1 MFNCDLPHLIEGF
14 RRQNGISYAQ
24 LAERMG
30 WPVGTLTSYMHR
42 LRAGRPATRE
52 DLDDFARG
60 LSDPRFELGDEVVV
74 RHHLHAAA
82 GVTPTPEEV
91 ADFLSDYFPKAPEDP
106 NPSYLFDIR
115 GYVRW
120 VNPRMASL
128 TAAMGGPPAA
138 EITVRAHAWVLADI
152 RGRLPERLALPKVV
166 DAAPDA
172 FRLDADTVLSLRDRL
187 AVEPF
192 HTFEVLVHPEIGGIF
207 GDEDSREETV
217 GLLEQALRIQ
227 NAVIPGFLKS
237 TWYGPVSRRL
247 SANPLYREALRRA
260 AVSFRDAQHPI
271 PADASR
277 VVETPFGRLFLAEAV
292 PIHDPRMG
300 IERVLPASRGLWGIW
315 QEMG

>member
-172 FRLDADTVLSLRDRL
+172 SASTQTPCS
-187 AVEPF
+187 ASG
-192 HTFEVLVHPEIGGIF
+192 TA
-207 GDEDSREETV
+207 SRS
-217 GLLEQALRIQ
+217 
-227 NAVIPGFLKS
+227 NPS
-237 TWYGPVSRRL
+237 TPSRSSSTPR
-247 SANPLYREALRRA
+247 S
-260 AVSFRDAQHPI
+260 AVSSATRTPGRR
-271 PADASR
+271 PWGSWNRPCASR
-277 VVETPFGRLFLAEAV
+277 TP
-292 PIHDPRMG
+292 
-300 IERVLPASRGLWGIW
+300 
-315 QEMG
+315 